1 MRVLVVE
8 RKAGLG
14 DGVVAQLDAT
24 GHEVVRCHA
33 PGAPAFPCNALIEG
47 EACPLD
53 HHAVDVAMA
62 IRGDEGGPTTEDED
76 GVRCA
81 IRRQV
86 PVMLVGNRDGAS
98 YAGWTKAE
106 ADPDDTELLAK
117 AAAAVQAGFDP
128 HVQAARDTCRQVLAQ
143 HDLADAAVD
152 VEIKRSGNR
161 LRCLLHVDATVDPL
175 VAQMAA
181 VRVVV
186 ALRSLE
192 HELDVIDVDVID
204 AEGKM
209 RRVTP

>member
-24 GHEVVRCHA
+24 GHEVVRCHE
-33 PGAPAFPCNALIEG
+33 PGSPAFPCNALIEG
-47 EACPLD
+47 ESCPLD

-98 YAGWTKAE
+98 YAGWTKGE
-106 ADPDDTELLAK
+106 ADPDDDDLLAK
-117 AAAAVQAGFDP
+117 AAAAVEAGFDP
-128 HVQAARDTCRQVLAQ
+128 HVQAARATLRQVLSQ
-143 HDLADAAVD
+143 HDLDDAAVD
-152 VEIKRSGNR
+152 VEIKRRGNR
-161 LRCLLHVDATVDPL
+161 LRCVLRVDAAVDPL

-192 HELDVIDVDVID
+192 QELDVIDVDVVD
-204 AEGKM
+204 VDGKM